1 LQLVNKLLAER
12 QIRQQLALAHEQ
24 LQEYSAKIEDL
35 AAVQER
41 NRIARD
47 IHDSL
52 GHALTSLNIQLQTA
66 GKLWQKNPNQAHFFL
81 AQAQKLGTIAMKEVR
96 QSVGTLRA
104 DQGDNQ
110 PLEVKLQAL
119 IDNFRS
125 GTGLNIRS
133 KIADCPQLLP
143 QIEKTIYRIVQEAL
157 TNIAKYA
164 QATEVEIE
172 LEITEEKMYLTV
184 QDNGRGF
191 NLNQQP
197 TGFGLQG
204 MQERVNAVQGH
215 LQIKTSPSSGCKI
228 IVEIP
233 LSRVTEPLS

>member
-1 LQLVNKLLAER
+1 MFAQ
-12 QIRQQLALAHEQ
+12 
-24 LQEYSAKIEDL
+24 KIEDL

-66 GKLWQKNPNQAHFFL
+66 VKLWQKNPAKAHPFL

-104 DQGDNQ
+104 DQVDNQ
-110 PLEVKLQAL
+110 PLKPKIWAL

-125 GTGLNIRS
+125 GTGLTIRS
-133 KIADCPQLLP
+133 KIADCPQISP
-143 QIEKTIYRIVQEAL
+143 QIEETIYRIVQEAL

-164 QATEVEIE
+164 QATEVEIKLKVME
-172 LEITEEKMYLTV
+172 TKVYLSV
-184 QDNGRGF
+184 QDNGKGF
-191 NLNQQP
+191 ELSQSK
-197 TGFGLQG
+197 TGYGLQG
-204 MQERVNAVQGH
+204 MQERINTVEGC
-215 LQIKTSPSSGCKI
+215 LQIQTAPGAGCRI
-228 IVEIP
+228 LVEIP
-233 LSRVTEPLS
+233 VITLHNEAHIEKVNLN

>member
-1 LQLVNKLLAER
+1 MAQTLVFGLGIFFVLQLVNKLLAER

-96 QSVGTLRA
+96 Q
-104 DQGDNQ
+104 
-110 PLEVKLQAL
+110 
-119 IDNFRS
+119 
-125 GTGLNIRS
+125 
-133 KIADCPQLLP
+133 
-143 QIEKTIYRIVQEAL
+143 
-157 TNIAKYA
+157 
-164 QATEVEIE
+164 
-172 LEITEEKMYLTV
+172 
-184 QDNGRGF
+184 
-191 NLNQQP
+191 
-197 TGFGLQG
+197 
-204 MQERVNAVQGH
+204 
-215 LQIKTSPSSGCKI
+215 IKGI
-228 IVEIP
+228 IS
-233 LSRVTEPLS
+233 L